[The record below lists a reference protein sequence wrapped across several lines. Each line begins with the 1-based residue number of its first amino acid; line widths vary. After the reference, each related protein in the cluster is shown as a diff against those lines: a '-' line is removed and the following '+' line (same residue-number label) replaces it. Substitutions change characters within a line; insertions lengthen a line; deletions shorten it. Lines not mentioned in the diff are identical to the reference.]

1 MVKRYLDLTPLAN
14 IPGVLA
20 SSFAL
25 HPATVRVPL
34 PEAVDLVTATPIFA
48 RFSQPEVHLAAMD
61 GIAVRAAETIGAD
74 EQHPLTL
81 PHAVR
86 VNTGNVLPEG
96 YDAVIMIEEVWQ
108 DGERYK
114 IRRPVS
120 PWQHVR
126 PVGEDIGVTEMVVP
140 SRHRIRAHEIGALA
154 AFGIRD
160 VEVLTVR
167 VGIVPTGSELV
178 PFGQDP
184 GPGQVVES
192 NSLMAAA
199 FVEAQGARC
208 TRYPRVPDDPSLIRE
223 ALVRAVRENDL
234 AIVSAG
240 SSAGTRDYTASVI
253 AEVGEVLFHGVAMK
267 PGKPVI
273 LGRVQG
279 KPVIGL
285 PGYPLS
291 ALTVLREI
299 AAPLLGLWGLP
310 LPEEECLEARVTRSI
325 ASEPGITEFVLSAVA
340 RVGDRW
346 VAEPLSRGAGVQMA
360 AVRANA
366 FLRIDPAAEGVEA
379 GSPVIARLM
388 VPRAEAEQ
396 ALLLTGSHD
405 PALDHLADLV
415 RPSVDLHAAPAG
427 SLAGLLALGRGEC
440 HAAPMHLLGPD
451 GTYNTWYLD
460 RYLPGTD
467 VDLVCVA
474 GREQGVVSRDG
485 LDLADIPSHRFV
497 NRQKGSGTRMLLDHL
512 LAEKGISPA
521 SLPGYDRE
529 LTTHLAVALAVKS
542 GEADC
547 GICVYSAAKALG
559 LAFVPVGQER
569 YELAVRR
576 EHMADARVRALVGA
590 IRSPAFRDRLAAM
603 GGYDTA
609 LTGVQRGSP

>member
-1 MVKRYLDLTPLAN
+1 MVKRYLDLIPLDKV
-14 IPGVLA
+14 PEVLA
-20 SSFAL
+20 ASFAL
-25 HPATVRVPL
+25 TPSTLRIPL
-34 PEAVDLVTATPIFA
+34 SEAAGLVTASPIFA

-61 GIAVRAAETIGAD
+61 GIAVRAADTTGAD

-81 PHAVR
+81 PDAVR

-108 DGERYK
+108 DGERYT

-126 PVGEDIGVTEMVVP
+126 PVGEDIGITEMVVP
-140 SRHRIRAHEIGALA
+140 SRHRIRPHEIGALA

-167 VGIVPTGSELV
+167 AGIVPTGSELV

-192 NSLMAAA
+192 NSLLAAA
-199 FVEAQGARC
+199 YLETLGARC
-208 TRYPRVPDDPSLIRE
+208 TRYPRVPDEPSVIRDSLIR
-223 ALVRAVRENDL
+223 AVGENDL
-234 AIVSAG
+234 AIISAG
-240 SSAGTRDYTASVI
+240 SSAGTRDYTATI
-253 AEVGEVLFHGVAMK
+253 IGDVGEVLFHGVAMK

-299 AAPLLGLWGLP
+299 ASPLLVLWGLP
-310 LPEEECLEARVTRSI
+310 RQEEETLPAQVTRSI
-325 ASEPGITEFVLSAVA
+325 ASEPGVTEFILAAVA

-366 FLRIDPAAEGVEA
+366 YLRIDPAAEGVDA
-379 GSPVIARLM
+379 GSPVTARLM
-388 VPRAEAEQ
+388 VPRAEAER

-415 RPSVDLHAAPAG
+415 RPGVDLHAASSG
-427 SLAGLLALGRGEC
+427 SLAGLLALSRGEC
-440 HAAPMHLLGPD
+440 HAAPTHLLGPD
-451 GTYNTWYLD
+451 GSYNT
-460 RYLPGTD
+460 
-467 VDLVCVA
+467 
-474 GREQGVVSRDG
+474 
-485 LDLADIPSHRFV
+485 
-497 NRQKGSGTRMLLDHL
+497 
-512 LAEKGISPA
+512 
-521 SLPGYDRE
+521 
-529 LTTHLAVALAVKS
+529 
-542 GEADC
+542 
-547 GICVYSAAKALG
+547 
-559 LAFVPVGQER
+559 
-569 YELAVRR
+569 
-576 EHMADARVRALVGA
+576 
-590 IRSPAFRDRLAAM
+590 
-603 GGYDTA
+603 
-609 LTGVQRGSP
+609 